1 MTNESERYLAQE
13 YHCRTQK
20 PSVLEY
26 QFLNFLFWLA
36 TFWNRRPKL
45 RGSKKSSRQEC
56 SQKGKSN
63 RAKKQVKSSMH
74 TKVKSQTVW
83 GIIVL
88 WVCMRWAAVMW
99 IIFWR
104 FGSFIC
110 VSSSKLWSLCFIFL
124 EIIRSIPVMVNY
136 YYFKYQKQREINSN
150 LMGN

>member
-1 MTNESERYLAQE
+1 MTKESQRYLAQE
-13 YHCRTQK
+13 YHYRTQK

-104 FGSFIC
+104 FGSLKAQIAGKWVEEDAWENC
-110 VSSSKLWSLCFIFL
+110 KLEDETW
-124 EIIRSIPVMVNY
+124 
-136 YYFKYQKQREINSN
+136 
-150 LMGN
+150 